1 MPGTRFGKEK
11 WWETMRHLGKIGI
24 LLILLF
30 LLSTP
35 LLWGNS
41 REAHEHEE
49 SGEMIEISVLSGL
62 VTLILL
68 ISTVTAGRLMKKG
81 RMAVK
86 THHTLAYIT
95 LLVALSHGIYN
106 FFAH

>member
-1 MPGTRFGKEK
+1 MLF
-11 WWETMRHLGKIGI
+11 I
-24 LLILLF
+24 LLS
-30 LLSTP
+30 LLSAQ
-35 LLWGNS
+35 LLWADS
-41 REAHEHEE
+41 KEAHEHEE
-49 SGEMIEISVLSGL
+49 TGEMIEISVLSGL

-81 RMAVK
+81 KVAVK

>member
-1 MPGTRFGKEK
+1 
-11 WWETMRHLGKIGI
+11 MRYVGKIGI
-24 LLILLF
+24 LFILFF
-30 LLSTP
+30 LLSTT
-35 LLWGNS
+35 LLWANA
-41 REAHEHEE
+41 REAHEHEA
-49 SGEMIEISVLSGL
+49 SGEGIEISVLSGL

-81 RMAVK
+81 KVAVK
-86 THHTLAYIT
+86 THHALAYIT

>member
-1 MPGTRFGKEK
+1 MYYFRKTG
-11 WWETMRHLGKIGI
+11 
-24 LLILLF
+24 LLFILF
-30 LLSTP
+30 LLLSTQ
-35 LLWGNS
+35 LLRANS
-41 REAHEHEE
+41 GKADEHEE
-49 SGEMIEISVLSGL
+49 AGELMEISVLSGL

-81 RMAVK
+81 KVAAK

-106 FFAH
+106 FFTH